1 MEPLDSATKRTLSPP
16 GWIRIPVAKPPN
28 DRALDGAANGRH
40 WTIMPANWATYGGN

>member
-1 MEPLDSATKRTLSPP
+1 MDPNSRGEA
-16 GWIRIPVAKPPN
+16 PN